1 MIKLIMGMI
10 LLSATAVVNA
20 TEHDRMTRYCS
31 AHADMTSTV
40 FELRKVEGVSLSSFI
55 SQVEGSGKKLN
66 SNTRYFFTYAYNLPI
81 KYSKKQVF
89 DSAYALCSSTY
100 DSLVAKK

>member
-1 MIKLIMGMI
+1 MIKPIMGMMF
-10 LLSATAVVNA
+10 LSATSVVNA
-20 TEHDRMTRYCS
+20 TEHDRMTRYCT

-40 FELRKVEGVSLSSFI
+40 FGLRKVEGVSLASFI
-55 SQVEGSGKKLN
+55 SQVEASGKNLN
-66 SNTRYFFTYAYNLPI
+66 SNTRYFFTHAYNVPI

-89 DSAYALCSSTY
+89 DSAYELCFSSY